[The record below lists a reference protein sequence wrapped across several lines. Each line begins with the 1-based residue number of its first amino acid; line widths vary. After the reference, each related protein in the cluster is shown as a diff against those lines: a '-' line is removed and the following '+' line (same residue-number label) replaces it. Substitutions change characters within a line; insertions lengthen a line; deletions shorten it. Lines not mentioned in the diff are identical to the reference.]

1 MNRTSTKWK
10 RIEQIIR
17 ESKELDVENII
28 IVPMED
34 WNPSVLTRKRQE
46 ILSALKNGKF
56 KSEMELAKALKRKR
70 PNVVK
75 DLQLLE
81 HYGLIKTTRKGN
93 RVIPEKVESMIIT
106 Y

>member
-1 MNRTSTKWK
+1 
-10 RIEQIIR
+10 
-17 ESKELDVENII
+17 
-28 IVPMED
+28 
-34 WNPSVLTRKRQE
+34 
-46 ILSALKNGKF
+46 
-56 KSEMELAKALKRKR
+56 MELAKLLKRKR

-93 RVIPEKVESMIIT
+93 KVIPEKVESLIIT

>member
-1 MNRTSTKWK
+1 
-10 RIEQIIR
+10 
-17 ESKELDVENII
+17 
-28 IVPMED
+28 MED

-46 ILSALKNGKF
+46 ILSALKTNKF
-56 KSEMELAKALKRKR
+56 NSEMELAIALKRKR

-93 RVIPEKVESMIIT
+93 RVIPKIVESMIIT